1 MIWFA
6 EMLAGRI
13 GMFNPAS
20 MVFNEVIVPTLSP
33 VISSIAIDQKGLVW
47 FVENRGNKIGV
58 FDPVSAVVNEYEI
71 PTSKSLPASIAVDRE
86 GIAWF
91 TESDRD
97 ANRIGRLDIAD
108 TLKVGKKQEGSGK
121 DENSDRVSHII
132 MIVFIAVVSMTL
144 LAMITRSIKRKGK

>member
-1 MIWFA
+1 M
-6 EMLAGRI
+6 
-13 GMFNPAS
+13 
-20 MVFNEVIVPTLSP
+20 IVPTLSP

-58 FDPVSAVVNEYEI
+58 FDPVSAVINEYEV
-71 PTSKSLPASIAVDRE
+71 PTSKSLPTSIAVDRE

-108 TLKVGKKQEGSGK
+108 TLKVGKKQEESGK
-121 DENSDRVSHII
+121 DDKPDRISQ
-132 MIVFIAVVSMTL
+132 MTLMVFIAVVSTIF
-144 LAMITRSIKRKGK
+144 LAIFIRSIKRKGK